1 MALSRIHTS
10 DQTSFILIPATK
22 IHQVCYIKIHAV
34 FPEIETKM
42 SKNALSPD
50 ICCLLFRGLFCG
62 FIRRDSR
69 EKTGN
74 GMRETQGGNTGQ
86 TRTLDHCGAPPVL
99 KKLLHPPP
107 KP

>member
-50 ICCLLFRGLFCG
+50 ICCCCFGVFFVALLDGTAE
-62 FIRRDSR
+62 RRQ
-69 EKTGN
+69 EMG
-74 GMRETQGGNTGQ
+74 
-86 TRTLDHCGAPPVL
+86 
-99 KKLLHPPP
+99 
-107 KP
+107 